1 MPASKTYGVDA
12 QIKGEVRKAM
22 KAFGAGDRDL
32 LLVANDA
39 PPSALYDAFQR
50 LGAKSDLLSIVGS
63 WGDTMDPEWVLSA
76 LLEWNGRVRPISGR
90 LPN

>member
-1 MPASKTYGVDA
+1 MPVSKTYGVDA
-12 QIKGEVRKAM
+12 QIRREVRKAM
-22 KAFGAGDRDL
+22 QAFGAGDRDF

-39 PPSALYDAFQR
+39 FPATLYQAFER